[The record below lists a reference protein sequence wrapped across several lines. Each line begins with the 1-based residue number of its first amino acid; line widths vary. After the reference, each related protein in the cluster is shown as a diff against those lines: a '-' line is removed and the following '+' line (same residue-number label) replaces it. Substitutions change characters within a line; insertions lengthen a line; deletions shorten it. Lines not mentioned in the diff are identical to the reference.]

1 MIKALLIFLI
11 TYFIIS
17 AQRISWS
24 AFGGLDRPTGA
35 LMGAVLM
42 VSLGVMTME
51 EAYRAIDLNTIV
63 LLLGMMIIVAYLKVA
78 NFFEYLAYILL
89 SWSKSATGLLCLV
102 SLSSAVFSALFINDT
117 ICLLFTPLLLCAL
130 SKTSLNPVPF
140 LIALATSSNIGS
152 VVTLTGNPQNMI
164 VGVLSGWPYWK
175 YFLYMLP
182 VGCLALILNVAVIY
196 LFFHKDLS
204 QKELN
209 HLVLSKPFID
219 GDLMTKLV
227 LILIGIF
234 LGFTFSKNLPLVSIM
249 GGTAALMLSGVKPS
263 YALERVNWTLLL
275 FFACLFIVVA
285 GVRKVGLVDM
295 LYRQM
300 EPFMGQTLHGQ
311 IVGFSLFSVLASNL
325 VSNVPYVILASQ
337 WMDRFSEPSV
347 MWLVLAMSSTFAGNL
362 TVIGS
367 VANMIVLELSR
378 ETVHIGFLQ
387 FLKVGLTVTLLSEA
401 VGVAITILLLG

>member
-17 AQRISWS
+17 AQRISWPW
-24 AFGGLDRPTGA
+24 LDRPPGA
-35 LMGAVLM
+35 LLGAVLM
-42 VSLGVMTME
+42 VGLGVMTLE

-89 SWSKSATGLLCLV
+89 RWSRSATGLLCLV
-102 SLSSAVFSALFINDT
+102 SLSSAVLSALFINDT
-117 ICLLFTPLLLCAL
+117 VCLLFTPLLLSAL
-130 SKTSLNPVPF
+130 SKTRLNPVPF

-164 VGVLSGWPYWK
+164 IGVLSGWGYWQ
-175 YFLYMLP
+175 YCLYLLP

-196 LFFHKDLS
+196 LFFHKDLA
-204 QKELN
+204 KKGLD
-209 HLVLSKPFID
+209 HLTPSEPSLD
-219 GDLMTKLV
+219 GDLMTRLG
-227 LILIGIF
+227 LILIAVF
-234 LGFTFSKNLPLVSIM
+234 LGFTFSRNLPLVSIV
-249 GGTAALMLSGVKPS
+249 GGTAALVFSGVRPS
-263 YALERVNWTLLL
+263 SALERVNWPLLL
-275 FFACLFIVVA
+275 FFGCLFIVVA
-285 GVRKVGLVDM
+285 GVKKVGVVDM
-295 LYRQM
+295 LYGQI
-300 EPFMGQTLHGQ
+300 EPLLGQSLPSQ

-362 TVIGS
+362 TIVGS
-367 VANMIVLELSR
+367 VANMIVMELSR
-378 ETVHIGFLQ
+378 ETVHIGFFQ
-387 FLKVGLTVTLLSEA
+387 FLKVGLTVTILSVA
-401 VGVAITILLLG
+401 VGVAIMVILFR